1 MKKKII
7 STFVIIFFIIF
18 IGLFLIVSINK
29 IYWKKEHDKFNYNKA
44 LKTTTKYL
52 NKNENELKKIAD
64 ILLETKES
72 KEKPYK
78 NIKFAKYFKD
88 FDFKGNGEYIKFNID
103 SQGMLGGQYY
113 GLIYIQ
119 DKFDELITYD
129 GTKLENENNIFIREK
144 LKDNWYFYYDD
155 YDGKVNIDKIRKD

>member
-1 MKKKII
+1 MKKKIM
-7 STFVIIFFIIF
+7 IIFLIIF
-18 IGLFLIVSINK
+18 LIITIGLLLIKLALNSYYNK
-29 IYWKKEHDKFNYNKA
+29 EFNKFDYNKA
-44 LKTTTKYL
+44 KQTTTKYL

-113 GLIYIQ
+113 GLIYIK

-129 GTKLENENNIFIREK
+129 GTKLENGNNIFIREK